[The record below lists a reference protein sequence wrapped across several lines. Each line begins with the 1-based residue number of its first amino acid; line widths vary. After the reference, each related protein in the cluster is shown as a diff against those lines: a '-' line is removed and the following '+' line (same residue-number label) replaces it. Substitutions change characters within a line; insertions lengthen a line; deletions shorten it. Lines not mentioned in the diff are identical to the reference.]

1 MSMTQSRY
9 AMPQYMQQ
17 FQCIGSACEDTCC
30 AWWGISVDKRTYEQY
45 RSIPDEAERERIL
58 SQLELKPG
66 GNEQGYAAFKMNP
79 DTGGCSMLSG
89 GLCTIQAKH
98 GEPYLSGTCSTY
110 PRKVNAQEG
119 AVEIS
124 ALLSC
129 PEAARLALLQE
140 DGCRMNA
147 ASRVETPNLVIAALP
162 AGSSTDANQPT
173 YHYRAI
179 RDAAIRVLQNR
190 LYIFPHRLIL
200 LGLLCEQLELIAQE
214 QGWREIPAFLASF
227 EEELEGGLAN
237 NGELRDYAAFPRDSA
252 YQIRTLNQY
261 LMRKL
266 EGTIWNLRYKACVAD
281 YMKGMTGKGDKAEQ
295 IVRQY
300 DEAYAAHLR
309 PFAERHDYFFENY
322 AVNAVFGSFLAG
334 MHQGQGIY
342 EQYKT
347 LVIDYAMIK
356 LHLVGLAAHRG
367 ELTAESAVEL
377 VQCYTK
383 NYEHAASYRH
393 DLLRELAAGGRDTLN
408 DMVLLIT
415 N

>member
-1 MSMTQSRY
+1 MSMTQTRY
-9 AMPQYMQQ
+9 AMPRYMQQ

-30 AWWGISVDKRTYEQY
+30 AWWGIGVDKRTYDRY
-45 RSIPDEAERERIL
+45 RGIADQSERERIL

-66 GNEQGYAAFKMNP
+66 GHAKDYAAFKMNP
-79 DTGGCSMLSG
+79 GTGGCSMLSG
-89 GLCTIQAKH
+89 GLCTIQARH
-98 GEPYLSGTCSTY
+98 GEHYLSGTCSTY
-110 PRKVNAQEG
+110 PRKVNEQAG
-119 AVEIS
+119 TVEIS
-124 ALLSC
+124 AQLSC

-140 DGCRMNA
+140 DACRMTA
-147 ASRVETPNLVIAALP
+147 ASEVQTPNLVIASTP
-162 AGSSTDANQPT
+162 AGSGTDANQPA

-190 LYIFPHRLIL
+190 RYHFPHRLIL
-200 LGLLCEQLELIAQE
+200 LGLLCEQLELLIQE
-214 QGWREIPAFLASF
+214 QVSRDIPAFLASF

-237 NGELRDYAAFPRDSA
+237 NEELQQYAAFPRDTE
-252 YQIRTLNQY
+252 YQIRILNQY

-266 EGTIWNLRYKACVAD
+266 ESTIWNLRYKACVAD
-281 YMKGMTGKGDKAEQ
+281 YMKGMTGQGDQTEQ

-300 DEAYAAHLR
+300 DAAYAAYLQ
-309 PFAERHDYFFENY
+309 PFTEQHAYFFENY

-334 MHQGQGIY
+334 LHQGIGIY

-356 LHLVGLAAHRG
+356 LHMIGLAAHRG
-367 ELTAESAVEL
+367 ELSAESAVEL

-383 NYEHAASYRH
+383 NYEHAASYRR
-393 DLLRELAAGGRDTLN
+393 DLLRELAADGRDTLN
-408 DMVLLIT
+408 GMVLLIT